1 MTFEDGT
8 IANDERL
15 GIHVADNRAWRLN
28 LQLFFGL
35 NLGHD
40 LALDDHGNRADFSLQ
55 RCLLTDRYAGVRDYL
70 AFNFPFDG
78 RWPVKLQFSSDL
90 CPGPEIGP

>member
-8 IANDERL
+8 VANDERL
-15 GIHVADNRAWRLN
+15 GIHVADNRARRLN

-40 LALDDHGNRADFSLQ
+40 LALNDHRNGADFPLH
-55 RCLLTDRYAGVRDYL
+55 RGLLTDRDAGVRDYL
-70 AFNFPFDG
+70 AFNFAFDG
-78 RWPVKLQFSSDL
+78 CWPVKLQFSMDL
-90 CPGPEIGP
+90 CPGPEISS